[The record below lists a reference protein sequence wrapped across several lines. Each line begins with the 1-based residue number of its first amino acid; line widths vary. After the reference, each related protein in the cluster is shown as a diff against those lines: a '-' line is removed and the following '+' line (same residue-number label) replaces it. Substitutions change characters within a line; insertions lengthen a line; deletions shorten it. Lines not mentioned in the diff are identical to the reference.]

1 MKMKLCTAALAI
13 SLALALALSLALLW
27 RPSERFMVGTA
38 GLISVNHKNG
48 IPKVQLMHLN
58 KRLTLSKNVTSFTV
72 IPNKGHVALV
82 FDDMGKQTSFAE
94 TKTTYPSKFETQADL
109 KYYRAIEIRKK

>member
-1 MKMKLCTAALAI
+1 MKLCIAALAI
-13 SLALALALSLALLW
+13 SLALALSLAIAMLW

-38 GLISVNHKNG
+38 GLISVNHTND
-48 IPKVQLMHLN
+48 IPQVKLMHPN
-58 KRLTLSKNVTSFTV
+58 KRLTLSKNVKSFTV
-72 IPNKGHVALV
+72 IPNKGHVALI